1 MQVANH
7 LATCSLEFAISTCSM
22 VAGVVRRML
31 EIRVT
36 LRNITCVLLNLI
48 KKLLF
53 VMLRD
58 SSPSSQCLYSLIKIL
73 LALTFAPLPYLFC

>member
-53 VMLRD
+53 VMLKD
-58 SSPSSQCLYSLIKIL
+58 SSPSQCLCSLIKIL

>member
-1 MQVANH
+1 
-7 LATCSLEFAISTCSM
+7 M

-31 EIRVT
+31 EIPVT

-53 VMLRD
+53 VMLKD
-58 SSPSSQCLYSLIKIL
+58 SSPSQYLYSLIKIL
-73 LALTFAPLPYLFC
+73 LALTFAPLPYLFG